1 MVDLGRSGNLV
12 ALSELLWGCL
22 GYPGG
27 ILVVWSSG
35 GAAGA
40 VILVSGGDI
49 CASVCCVNS
58 LVGLSGPW

>member
-1 MVDLGRSGNLV
+1 MVDLGRSGYLV

-49 CASVCCVNS
+49 CASVC
-58 LVGLSGPW
+58 